1 MQLRAIFLVCSILAV
16 ALAQFDDIPVNLP
29 KLRGIDKIG
38 VGIDLVTLQLKMS
51 PIQLTW
57 QGKSFTNPY
66 DDKDYE
72 IPWEIDSISTPDT
85 FTNQTTNVYDTVN
98 EFRTERARS
107 TGISLNLGNLFSFSN
122 TKETRQIK
130 YTLDNKG
137 YKFGVTELRHIFFD
151 VKLFPPFL
159 LQRSNVFN
167 QFLQRL
173 PRYSK
178 ATKAQWF
185 QLFDYFGTHYVREAQ
200 LGGSIRREEIAYVR
214 NFTRLDENYI
224 KKQFSIS
231 FNYGT
236 TPASPAPATNTPT
249 NNPTANVTT
258 GTELPMNTVAN
269 PNALGKRHQHRST
282 EDAGT
287 GISFGFSFNKMREDL
302 RRQLQI
308 RYTSKS
314 SVQTRLIGGNPT
326 LFEPDQWRDWVQT
339 IVKNPTIITYQLGSI
354 LDLITDKTKKAD
366 MKQAILD
373 RNNTPR

>member
-1 MQLRAIFLVCSILAV
+1 MQIRVLFLVGVLVTV
-16 ALAQFDDIPVNLP
+16 ALAQFDTPAMP

-38 VGIDLVTLQLKMS
+38 AGIDLVTMQLKMS

-57 QGKSFTNPY
+57 MGKWFTNPY

-72 IPWEIDSISTPDT
+72 IPMEIEGISTPDT
-85 FTNQTTNVYDTVN
+85 FTNQTTHVYDTVN
-98 EFRTERARS
+98 EFRTERGRA
-107 TGISLNLGNLFSFSN
+107 TGISLSLGNLFSFSN

-137 YKFGVTELRHIFFD
+137 YKFGVTELQHIFFD

-159 LQRSNVFN
+159 LSKSYVFQ

-178 ATKAQWF
+178 ATQAQWF
-185 QLFDYFGTHYVREAQ
+185 QMFDYFGTHYVREAQ
-200 LGGSIRREEIAYVR
+200 LGGSVRREEVAYVR

-249 NNPTANVTT
+249 NDPTANVPTN
-258 GTELPMNTVAN
+258 TELPTNTEAN
-269 PNALGKRHQHRST
+269 PNAKGKRVQRSVADGGT
-282 EDAGT
+282 T
-287 GISFGFSFNKMREDL
+287 GIGFGFSFNKMREDL

-314 SVQTRLIGGNPT
+314 SVQTRLLGGNPT

-339 IVKNPTIITYQLGSI
+339 IVKNPTIISYKLGSI
-354 LDLITDKTKKAD
+354 ADLIEDKTKKAD

-373 RNNTPR
+373 RNNKPR